1 MKTSL
6 TGVVSDADVLIHL
19 AKLGRLPL
27 LRDLYEQV
35 SIPEYVR
42 QEITSKED
50 HGITDAIGSFLI
62 VHLVTSQEKV
72 AAIAFQ
78 HGIHIGEAHTKALGE
93 MLNAELFLSNER
105 KVRKAVFEEGFRVT
119 GTIGVILRA
128 AHSQVIT
135 ISEAHAL
142 MEQMKAEDF
151 RIHPDLIQEAINT
164 LRE

>member
-1 MKTSL
+1 MKTSPAP
-6 TGVVSDADVLIHL
+6 VVSDADVLIHL

-27 LRDLYEQV
+27 LRELYEHV

-42 QEITSKED
+42 QEITFKD
-50 HGITDAIGSFLI
+50 DYGITEAIGSYLI
-62 VHLVTSQEKV
+62 VHPASQEK
-72 AAIAFQ
+72 ATTIASQ

-93 MLNAELFLSNER
+93 SLNAELFLSNER
-105 KVRKAVFEEGFRVT
+105 KVRKAEIEEGFRVA

-128 AHSQVIT
+128 AHIQAIT
-135 ISEAHAL
+135 MSEALSILEL
-142 MEQMKAEDF
+142 MRSADF